1 MEFRN
6 CRLFCILFPPFAI
19 LIVLQLGYLMSVT
32 SVVRAIFLAL
42 ILPGKNYDS

>member
-19 LIVLQLGYLMSVT
+19 LIVLQIGYLTSVT
-32 SVVRAIFLAL
+32 NVVQAIFLAL